1 MTMLHHLSLAHYF
14 PILQTLICMV
24 VFSMYVYV
32 NTSLIYGPPLWVKVF
47 IVIILPSVHNN
58 VKCLHQS
65 KAFIYIEL
73 CEGVNIKIFD
83 IESISTFI
91 ECAILFEKPSCGRVL
106 KGQHNKIVFL

>member
-24 VFSMYVYV
+24 VCSMYVYV

-58 VKCLHQS
+58 VKSLQRTLLLALS
-65 KAFIYIEL
+65 LQDVYVPFTQYIQKNLLYPRKLTKIGIY
-73 CEGVNIKIFD
+73 G
-83 IESISTFI
+83 
-91 ECAILFEKPSCGRVL
+91 
-106 KGQHNKIVFL
+106 

>member
-1 MTMLHHLSLAHYF
+1 MTLVH
-14 PILQTLICMV
+14 
-24 VFSMYVYV
+24 MYVYV

-47 IVIILPSVHNN
+47 IVIILPSENNN

-83 IESISTFI
+83 MEYITLEQ
-91 ECAILFEKPSCGRVL
+91 E
-106 KGQHNKIVFL
+106 NVF

>member
-1 MTMLHHLSLAHYF
+1 MLHHLSLAHYF

-24 VFSMYVYV
+24 VCSMYVYV

-58 VKCLHQS
+58 VKCLHQI

-73 CEGVNIKIFD
+73 FLVVNIKIFD
-83 IESISTFI
+83 MEYITLEQ
-91 ECAILFEKPSCGRVL
+91 E
-106 KGQHNKIVFL
+106 NVF